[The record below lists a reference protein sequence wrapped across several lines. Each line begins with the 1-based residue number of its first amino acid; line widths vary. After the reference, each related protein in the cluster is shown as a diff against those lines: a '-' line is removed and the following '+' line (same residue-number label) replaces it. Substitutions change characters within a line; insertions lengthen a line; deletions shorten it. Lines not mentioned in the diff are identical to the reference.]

1 MVWRMLHIFLRNAF
15 WVVIRC
21 ILEKA
26 HLSTTHLFLMA
37 QLIFGLAKIVIL
49 GWIADLLQGHTLL
62 KIQVVEQEDI

>member
-15 WVVIRC
+15 LAVIRC

-37 QLIFGLAKIVIL
+37 QLIFGLAEIVIL